1 MRDVR
6 KRVNEALAED
16 QISLLEK
23 ASELLGFVKNIE
35 AAITDTF
42 DVKFEGRS
50 YYGDDGVEIH
60 GVLSNDWVKYAG
72 GKPEFILDIQI
83 HDNGTFNAHI
93 TASFGSENNQYS
105 AIKKPMEQGPQIL
118 IQLVKD
124 FQHIVKSNHD
134 PAYRSSLN

>member
-16 QISLLEK
+16 SVSLLEK
-23 ASELLGFVKNIE
+23 TDALLGFVRKSE
-35 AAITDTF
+35 AAITAAL
-42 DVKFEGRS
+42 DVKFDGHS

-60 GVLSNDWVKYAG
+60 GALSNDWVKYAG
-72 GKPEFILDIQI
+72 GKPEFVLDIQV

-105 AIKKPMEQGPQIL
+105 AIKKPLEQGPQVL
-118 IQLVKD
+118 VQLVKD

-134 PAYRSSLN
+134 PNYRSGLN